1 MGKIHYI
8 ILSDSL
14 QYSVGCVKED
24 LCILIGL
31 WLNPFTLQYSPERF
45 RNVQLWGIWRK
56 IKDEQSPFSP
66 FFPFFLDFSSTMNTC
81 IVKDEDGLFGYA
93 FGKLIQI
100 RHDFILSDVFL
111 GSKPMVFIISAYK
124 SEKIQASSLSGRD
137 EYVLILELPA
147 IRYIPLRTDMAF
159 ISEEKVYM
167 PFIAQDF
174 KLFQLFFLVFIVLRV
189 GITLWTK
196 PYSFISRTNVFKKR
210 RSVDSLTVRPV
221 AASQFALATR
231 RLCLSFSMALRTESS
246 SKAVS
251 TGLRRCALLVFSPDM
266 PSASKRFC
274 QLYTEA
280 AVQPNMDD
288 ISSLL
293 LPVPFNRIAWQ
304 RIRNWGLEPFRY
316 PSSKDNR

>member
-93 FGKLIQI
+93 FGKFIQI

-111 GSKPMVFIISAYK
+111 GSKPMEFIISAYK
-124 SEKIQASSLSGRD
+124 SEKIQASSLSGRN

-147 IRYIPLRTDMAF
+147 IRNIPLRTDMAF

-174 KLFQLFFLVFIVLRV
+174 KLFQLFFLVLIVLRV
-189 GITLWTK
+189 GRILWTK